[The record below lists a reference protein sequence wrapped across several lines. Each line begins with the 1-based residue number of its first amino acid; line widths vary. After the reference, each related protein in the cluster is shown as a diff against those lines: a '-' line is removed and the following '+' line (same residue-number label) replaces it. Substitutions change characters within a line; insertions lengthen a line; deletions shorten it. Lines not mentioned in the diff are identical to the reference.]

1 MAKMKTTARGNHSVT
16 LSIVIGI
23 VAALVVTFL
32 LTGGLTS
39 LLISGKLSEKTTGI
53 PVFAIRMISVLL
65 GGLIGSGYS
74 KGRYLQVI
82 ALIALGY
89 MVALLGLGMIV
100 YNGIF
105 HNLGIGILSVFVGGV
120 IACLMKLKPKR
131 AGKRVAHIR

>member
-39 LLISGKLSEKTTGI
+39 LLISGKLGESVTGI
-53 PVFAIRMISVLL
+53 LIFAIRTISVLL

-74 KGRYLQVI
+74 NGRYLQVI
-82 ALIALGY
+82 ALITLGY

-100 YNGIF
+100 YNGTF
-105 HNLGIGILSVFVGGV
+105 HNLGMGILSVFVGSL
-120 IACLMKLKPKR
+120 IACLVKIKPKR
-131 AGKRVAHIR
+131 AGKHVPRIR